1 MSLSTE
7 SQSGTRWQRVVL
19 ATSRWWC
26 SPKPNG
32 VSPTRSAPCKQL
44 NWTKHQSGNKRT
56 FKVVIS
62 KISMSISLA
71 TPMAI
76 TEKILVDVTN
86 SICVLT
92 DVIINFSGTYKSKR
106 ELHLFFLTD
115 IYLHG
120 NFQGY
125 YFKSKPVIFILTAK
139 NCFYV
144 PVRSRFSLQT
154 HHYSP
159 ACTAQRSSLLD
170 LTLRA
175 NTEWFPCGDI
185 SQRRGAEAS
194 HEKERAARRVL
205 ALRHV
210 FKEARDEMCFC
221 RAVMSRGSGWRCSA
235 VSFNATENISAWWN
249 F

>member
-7 SQSGTRWQRVVL
+7 SQSGTRWQRVVHT
-19 ATSRWWC
+19 TSRWWC
-26 SPKPNG
+26 SPEPNG
-32 VSPTRSAPCKQL
+32 VSQNKLGAVQTSELDQTL
-44 NWTKHQSGNKRT
+44 NEHQSGNKRT

-62 KISMSISLA
+62 EVSMSICLE
-71 TPMAI
+71 TLLM
-76 TEKILVDVTN
+76 DVTN

-92 DVIINFSGTYKSKR
+92 DFIINFSGTYKSKR
-106 ELHLFFLTD
+106 ELHLFFLKD

-120 NFQGY
+120 NLQGY

-144 PVRSRFSLQT
+144 PVRSRFSPQT

-159 ACTAQRSSLLD
+159 PCTAQRSSLSD

-185 SQRRGAEAS
+185 SQRRGE
-194 HEKERAARRVL
+194 EKESAARRVL

-221 RAVMSRGSGWRCSA
+221 RAAMSRLKVLCS
-235 VSFNATENISAWWN
+235 F